1 MRANFGHEPFKFDI
15 EDHVLQQR
23 NAIWTRIQSTSWTW
37 PVVGFDGISASAS
50 NTDTHVKSRIN
61 DLVLGYLSH
70 HGYARTAR
78 AFEAQSSSRRLK
90 PSTTFASSSTS
101 RVSEHEQ
108 IMDMD
113 DVPQTPT
120 ISPAPMDDI
129 DIRTRIVHAVLTG
142 DIDTVLADIQTH
154 FPRALDADAGLVLFK
169 LRCRKFVELVL
180 GAAELKKRMRA
191 EEAEMNVE
199 VVEDDKGTLDG
210 MEMDVDDD
218 AGASSAGVMNGY
230 GSGSSSAIP
239 IKPKRKGS
247 FASYSHSS
255 LSGATAAQYGS
266 ALESA
271 VAYGQELQS
280 DYKDRPEVRAIFK
293 RTSVIMAFEDPI
305 GAGGDAAEVA
315 GQAARV
321 NLATEVNQAILRE
334 LNLSMQLDIFAHLF
348 PIESQGRPAHPA
360 LERIYRQT
368 ATCLTRL
375 ALMGNGSA
383 AFVDM
388 SREILDA

>member
-37 PVVGFDGISASAS
+37 PVVRFDDISASASAS
-50 NTDTHVKSRIN
+50 NTDTRVKSQIN

-90 PSTTFASSSTS
+90 PSSTFASSSTS

-113 DVPQTPT
+113 DVPQTST
-120 ISPAPMDDI
+120 ISPAPMDGI
-129 DIRTRIVHAVLTG
+129 DIRTRIVHAVLAG

-191 EEAEMNVE
+191 EEAEMNME
-199 VVEDDKGTLDG
+199 EVEDDKGTLDG

-218 AGASSAGVMNGY
+218 ADASSAGVMNGY
-230 GSGSSSAIP
+230 GSSSSSAIP

-247 FASYSHSS
+247 SASYSHSS
-255 LSGATAAQYGS
+255 LLGATAAQYGS

-280 DYKDRPEVRAIFK
+280 DYKDHPEVRAIFK
-293 RTSVIMAFEDPI
+293 RTSVIMAFEDPL

-321 NLATEVNQAILRE
+321 NLATEVNQAILRQ
-334 LNLSMQLDIFAHLF
+334 LN
-348 PIESQGRPAHPA
+348 
-360 LERIYRQT
+360 
-368 ATCLTRL
+368 
-375 ALMGNGSA
+375 
-383 AFVDM
+383 FVDVT
-388 SREILDA
+388 